1 MLRTARFGVVV
12 MGLFALTLVLMN
24 GCKQQPAAVE
34 EPAAFTAIVQD
45 MQALFTIQPVTQKL
59 LVIDP
64 VKGDSLNGF
73 EAKVTGNGVTLAD
86 AFVKADSLKKLL
98 VAKGWVA
105 DSLYQADGPQ
115 GSFTG
120 FHQGNDLCLVSSEWA
135 PADSVVVPQDQPL
148 LQENLAPEQRNYT
161 VVVQFAAGIV
171 EKAVAVVD
179 SVASD
184 TTTALAQ

>member
-12 MGLFALTLVLMN
+12 VGLFALTLVLMN
-24 GCKQQPAAVE
+24 GCKQQPAPVE

-45 MQALFTIQPVTQKL
+45 MQTLFAIQPATQKL

-64 VKGDSLNGF
+64 VKGDSLNGY
-73 EAKVTGNGVTLAD
+73 EAQVTGNGVALAD
-86 AFVKADSLKKLL
+86 AFVKADSLKKILA
-98 VAKGWVA
+98 AKGWTE
-105 DSLYQADGPQ
+105 DIMYTADGPQ
-115 GSFTG
+115 GSFAG
-120 FHQGNDLCLVSSEWA
+120 FRLGNDLCLVSSEWA

-161 VVVQFAAGIV
+161 VVVQYVAGIV

-179 SVASD
+179 SVAAD
-184 TTTALAQ
+184 TTTTVAQ